1 MHHSATQIAS
11 PLHLRRAHAGDA
23 SAVADCVNTAYS
35 HWVPKIG
42 QKPWPMLQD
51 YASII
56 ETEQVVVAEIDGE
69 IAGILVLCETP
80 AGFLI
85 DNVAVLPKH
94 KGHGVGKALLVHA
107 EVEAAA
113 RGHASLYLYTNEKM
127 SENIALYLKIGYV
140 EYDRRQE
147 EGFRRV
153 YLRKALR

>member
-1 MHHSATQIAS
+1 MRHTSKKITS
-11 PLHLRRAHAGDA
+11 RLHLRRACPGDA
-23 SAVADCVNTAYS
+23 PAVALCVSTAYA
-35 HWVPKIG
+35 HWVPIIG

-51 YASII
+51 YASIVD
-56 ETEQVVVAEIDGE
+56 TGHVVVAEIEGE

-80 AGFLI
+80 DGFLI
-85 DNVAVLPKH
+85 DNVAVFPRY
-94 KGHGVGKALLVHA
+94 KGQGVGKALLLHA
-107 EVEAAA
+107 EAEAAA

-140 EYDRRQE
+140 VYERRQE